1 MYAFPPRNGR
11 DARPTRVMSLA
22 KYCPKSDEG
31 VRSAVKQGA
40 LVIGLG
46 KAALPVAESLRASLG
61 YRARKGDG
69 WEESRVHHLVVVV
82 ECMPMTGDCCEA
94 AEKFMRDVRK
104 SDGYPVYSEIIG
116 RKVAVLALGKM
127 DKVAGAAKVEEVLL
141 KRGGCTRLIAPPSI
155 GTVATQDAVAALE
168 WMRAVSDALEATMD
182 PPPHP
187 SPPPPP
193 PPPPPP
199 LPPPPPTEAV
209 PKPPAPPVSHADS
222 APSASQSV
230 VAIVTAAVVVAAL
243 LIGVVANARTKRGSM

>member
-1 MYAFPPRNGR
+1 MYEFPPRNGR

-127 DKVAGAAKVEEVLL
+127 GKVAGAAKVEEVLL
-141 KRGGCTRLIAPPSI
+141 KRGGCTRLSAPPSSGI
-155 GTVATQDAVAALE
+155 VASHDAVATLE
-168 WMRAVSDALEATMD
+168 WTHTVSDALEATMD

-187 SPPPPP
+187 SPSP
-193 PPPPPP
+193 
-199 LPPPPPTEAV
+199 
-209 PKPPAPPVSHADS
+209 
-222 APSASQSV
+222 
-230 VAIVTAAVVVAAL
+230 
-243 LIGVVANARTKRGSM
+243 

>member
-1 MYAFPPRNGR
+1 VRECGSEFVDFGVSLESRA
-11 DARPTRVMSLA
+11 TLSMSED
-22 KYCPKSDEG
+22 KYCPKSDKG

-46 KAALPVAESLRASLG
+46 KAALPVAESLRATLG
-61 YRARKGDG
+61 SRARKGEG

-127 DKVAGAAKVEEVLL
+127 GKVAGAAKVEEVLL

-155 GTVATQDAVAALE
+155 GTVASQDAVATLE
-168 WMRAVSDALEATMD
+168 WTHTVSDALEATMD
-182 PPPHP
+182 PPPPP

-193 PPPPPP
+193 PPPP
-199 LPPPPPTEAV
+199 
-209 PKPPAPPVSHADS
+209 APPDETSS
-222 APSASQSV
+222 IFNFP
-230 VAIVTAAVVVAAL
+230 
-243 LIGVVANARTKRGSM
+243 